1 MDNFINNED
10 SDLDLKEIHYK
21 KNIDAIV
28 ESGLVESHIQQFKEI
43 TRLNDIYLLFRPV
56 NKLSTSL
63 IENGAA
69 TKGLNVHG
77 KSSDWGPMAGY
88 IPFDQDL
95 SKKYGKREAVE
106 KGNKDNIE
114 SIHDN
119 DGSNGKD
126 KIMKMPLI
134 IDKDRINELQSS
146 SNKIIKDVK
155 EYIENNTTYLLL
167 ILDNTTYEFRIN
179 KGTNEVQYR
188 TKEGQKSTLDIEI
201 KLWKAV
207 EVMGKVVNGVSKPL
221 TADYD
226 LFALAPNLEKIRKI
240 IPNDQLDKISS
251 MKPIDKLR
259 ETTKLLIKHGLKREN
274 MNDGK
279 GVLSNWQRDIIT
291 KLNEAAKKGGYTG
304 GNVINHGTEQDNT
317 EYPEK
322 DETIFVVSPKGD
334 TVLIIGWEDVQKF
347 IRKNIIEK
355 GYLFYHNRS
364 YNIIAP
370 GSKSQI
376 SWNDY
381 LPTSLE
387 FVQELA
393 LIRKATNNTNISNKD
408 ALSKIQMLTK
418 LLEQY
423 YYPAKQFEEQ
433 NSSFYEVSLFRGIQA
448 LEVVDQLLIGKGLSN
463 KEYENYFKML
473 KGRIINQIEL
483 TFKNRKIKVNVD
495 EIRKKL
501 DFNNKQESILFGQ
514 FRALLNNEKIN
525 KH

>member
-1 MDNFINNED
+1 
-10 SDLDLKEIHYK
+10 
-21 KNIDAIV
+21 AII
-28 ESGLVESHIQQFKEI
+28 ESGLVASHIQKFKEI
-43 TRLNDIYLLFRPV
+43 TRLNDIYVLFRPV
-56 NKLSTSL
+56 NKLSTAL

-106 KGNKDNIE
+106 KGNKDNME

-126 KIMKMPLI
+126 EIIKMPLI
-134 IDKDRINELQSS
+134 IDTNRINELQSS
-146 SNKIIKDVK
+146 SSNIIKGVK
-155 EYIENNTTYLLL
+155 EYRENNTTYLVP

-179 KGTNEVQYR
+179 KNTNEVQYR
-188 TKEGQKSTLDIEI
+188 TKEGEKSTLGIEI

-226 LFALAPNLEKIRKI
+226 LFALAPNLEKIRQI
-240 IPNDQLDKISS
+240 IPNEQLDKISS

-274 MNDGK
+274 KNDGK
-279 GVLSNWQRDIIT
+279 GVLSHWQREIII
-291 KLNEAAKKGGYTG
+291 KLNESAKKGGYTG

-317 EYPEK
+317 DYPEK
-322 DETIFVVSPKGD
+322 DETIFIVSPKGE

-381 LPTSLE
+381 IPTSLE

-393 LIRKATNNTNISNKD
+393 LIRKATNNINISNKD

-423 YYPAKQFEEQ
+423 YYPAKQFQEQ
-433 NSSFYEVSLFRGIQA
+433 DPSYYEVSLFRGIQA

-473 KGRIINQIEL
+473 RNRIMNQLEL
-483 TFKNRKIKVNVD
+483 TLKKQKIKVDIN

-501 DFNNKQESILFGQ
+501 NFNNKQENILFGQ
-514 FRALLNNEKIN
+514 FKTLLNSEKIN
-525 KH
+525 K

>member
-1 MDNFINNED
+1 M
-10 SDLDLKEIHYK
+10 
-21 KNIDAIV
+21 
-28 ESGLVESHIQQFKEI
+28 
-43 TRLNDIYLLFRPV
+43 
-56 NKLSTSL
+56 NKLSTAL

-106 KGNKDNIE
+106 KGNKDNME

-126 KIMKMPLI
+126 EIIKMPLI
-134 IDKDRINELQSS
+134 IDTNRINELQSS
-146 SNKIIKDVK
+146 SSNIIKGVK
-155 EYIENNTTYLLL
+155 EYRENNTTYLVP

-179 KGTNEVQYR
+179 KNTNEVQYR
-188 TKEGQKSTLDIEI
+188 TKEGEKSTLGIEI

-226 LFALAPNLEKIRKI
+226 LFALAPNLEKIRQI
-240 IPNDQLDKISS
+240 IPNEQLDKISS

-274 MNDGK
+274 KNDGK
-279 GVLSNWQRDIIT
+279 GVLSHWQREIII
-291 KLNEAAKKGGYTG
+291 KLNESAKKGGYTG

-317 EYPEK
+317 DYPEK
-322 DETIFVVSPKGD
+322 DETIFIVSPKGE

-381 LPTSLE
+381 IPTSLE

-393 LIRKATNNTNISNKD
+393 LIRKATNNINISNKD

-423 YYPAKQFEEQ
+423 YYPAKQFQEQ
-433 NSSFYEVSLFRGIQA
+433 DPSYYEVSLFRGIQA

-473 KGRIINQIEL
+473 RNRIMNQLEL
-483 TFKNRKIKVNVD
+483 TLKKQKIKVDIN

-501 DFNNKQESILFGQ
+501 NFNNKQENILFGQ
-514 FRALLNNEKIN
+514 FKTLLNSEKIN
-525 KH
+525 K